1 MKELEQK
8 KTEETNRESSL
19 ETTHQKVSEQ
29 AESLRTTKF
38 ELKET
43 ILWNRQSLEKEVSEK
58 ETEIILFEHK
68 LQQNQNQKD
77 NLLELIKTHRE
88 TSEEE
93 IRALKKAIDDL
104 SADYNQ
110 LRIYEIK
117 LESEIKTVKFSIQEK
132 QDQLTGMTTGR
143 FLID

>member
-8 KTEETNRESSL
+8 KTEETNRKSSL

-104 SADYNQ
+104 TADYNQ

>member
-1 MKELEQK
+1 M
-8 KTEETNRESSL
+8 
-19 ETTHQKVSEQ
+19 
-29 AESLRTTKF
+29 
-38 ELKET
+38 
-43 ILWNRQSLEKEVSEK
+43 
-58 ETEIILFEHK
+58 
-68 LQQNQNQKD
+68 QQNQNQKD

>member
-8 KTEETNRESSL
+8 KTQETNRESSL
-19 ETTHQKVSEQ
+19 EKTHQTVSEQ
-29 AESLRTTKF
+29 VDSLRATKF
-38 ELKET
+38 VLKET

-77 NLLELIKTHRE
+77 SLLELIKTHRE

-93 IRALKKAIDDL
+93 IRALKKAIGDL
-104 SADYNQ
+104 TTDYNQ

-117 LESEIKTVKFSIQEK
+117 LESEIKTVEFSIQEK
-132 QDQLTGMTTGR
+132 QDQLTGITTGR
-143 FLID
+143 WLID